1 VKWSASLVLL
11 GGAVACSPAPSPAP
25 ALSEPAPSARPS
37 TPEEETRAQ
46 APATAP
52 PLTPRDDDA
61 DADAQ
66 LLTYAGQLS
75 VIDPKVG
82 AVAVREVLPLRRE
95 DKLIVGEGAVA
106 LLFLK
111 NGYLVRLDDDL
122 ELLVRELALIDAPP
136 TTTSLDDQLDALVG
150 GALKVD
156 DRARITGWQQGLHA
170 GFGGTIGGVQGKEKA
185 KEARSGGTK
194 KTLVDPPAR
203 PADSSSD
210 DAPAAA
216 APPSRRSDIEMD
228 ARPSQNQGNR
238 GRLPGA
244 PPEVERSAPPKPPPP
259 ADPAQ
264 PPRFQHLKDSADPE
278 LWTPGLPVLVQN
290 LEDQLRECIAPQI
303 DKREDR
309 DAPIVLLIACE
320 DDEIKQTLLVGAPP
334 NVCLADLFR
343 DKSDGEC
350 QKGWLRIELPRRSK

>member
-1 VKWSASLVLL
+1 MKWSASLVLL

-25 ALSEPAPSARPS
+25 ALSEPAPSAM
-37 TPEEETRAQ
+37 Q
-46 APATAP
+46 APPREEARAP
-52 PLTPRDDDA
+52 APAQPLTPRGDDA

-75 VIDPKVG
+75 VIDPAIG

-106 LLFLK
+106 LLYLK

-170 GFGGTIGGVQGKEKA
+170 GFGGTIGGVQGKEKP
-185 KEARSGGTK
+185 KDARSGGTK

-216 APPSRRSDIEMD
+216 APPIRRSDIEMD
-228 ARPSQNQGNR
+228 ARPTRNRGNR
-238 GRLPGA
+238 GGHPGA
-244 PPEVERSAPPKPPPP
+244 PPEVEMSAPPKPPPP
-259 ADPAQ
+259 ADPPQ
-264 PPRFQHLKDSADPE
+264 PPRFQHLKDGADPE
-278 LWTPGLPVLVQN
+278 LWTPGLPLLVQS
-290 LEDQLRECIAPQI
+290 LEDQLRECIAPQL

-334 NVCLADLFR
+334 NACLADLFR